1 MSADKHPYRTGI
13 ITSIIATIIWSV
25 FPGWSWTFSAL
36 GSVLIWRIPVWLILL
51 LGVIVL
57 GFIIRKNRK
66 PVLEVDTTPEFYA
79 YNQDEFFNA
88 VWRWSYSGSGLPED
102 AASFCPNCDMQLV
115 YHEDHGGYR
124 AAGLTN
130 TILFCERCNERITDL
145 EGDYDHLE
153 SRVLREIE
161 RKVRTNEYK
170 QNLQPSS

>member
-1 MSADKHPYRTGI
+1 MDIFRTWQCVG
-13 ITSIIATIIWSV
+13 TANSSLAYSV
-25 FPGWSWTFSAL
+25 VECDRSRL
-36 GSVLIWRIPVWLILL
+36 HH
-51 LGVIVL
+51 
-57 GFIIRKNRK
+57 RKNRK

-79 YNQDEFFNA
+79 YNKDEFFNA
-88 VWRWSYSGSGLPED
+88 VWRWSYSGNGLPED

-130 TILFCERCNERITDL
+130 TILFCEICNERITDV

-161 RKVRTNEYK
+161 RKVRSNEYK